1 MSIFI
6 YYQNRLL
13 FPGWRVLEGFN
24 YERNTQVQFSCSTVL
39 MGKMWIFGG
48 YPERQLLSVGKCG
61 LKSEGTLPFDL
72 YEGAANT
79 VDGLN
84 GAQSA
89 LLCFSFYSPT
99 VCHA

>member
-1 MSIFI
+1 
-6 YYQNRLL
+6 
-13 FPGWRVLEGFN
+13 
-24 YERNTQVQFSCSTVL
+24 

-48 YPERQLLSVGKCG
+48 AWDHKRQLASVGKCG

-72 YEGAANT
+72 KDGAANI

-89 LLCFSFYSPT
+89 LLCFNRYSPT
-99 VCHA
+99 VCHS